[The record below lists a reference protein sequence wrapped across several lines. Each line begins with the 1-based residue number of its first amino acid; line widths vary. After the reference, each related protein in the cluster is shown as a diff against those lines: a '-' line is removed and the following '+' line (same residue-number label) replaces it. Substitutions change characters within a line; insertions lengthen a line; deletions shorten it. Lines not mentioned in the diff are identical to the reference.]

1 MKINGDDK
9 FYFRGSVFAFFFNFI
24 AVVSVRTHLEEKYL
38 TSEKQRMS
46 LLCFCLGKAF
56 GEKVT

>member
-1 MKINGDDK
+1 MINSI
-9 FYFRGSVFAFFFNFI
+9 FEVPFLLFFFNFI

-38 TSEKQRMS
+38 TNEKQRMS

-56 GEKVT
+56 REKVT